1 MSAVVV
7 SVFSEVFL
15 VVVGGFCAPVLAVVG
30 DFCATV
36 LAAVGGFC
44 ATALAAAGGC
54 CATVLAAA
62 GGLSPDCDAAGFGG
76 VGGTDFLVAWDLET
90 GLADGLGELSGVSLL
105 QATLPKVK
113 MLDKR
118 NRVPVFEEGFHM
130 LD

>member
-44 ATALAAAGGC
+44 AT
-54 CATVLAAA
+54 VLAAA
-62 GGLSPDCDAAGFGG
+62 GGLSPDGDAAGFGG
-76 VGGTDFLVAWDLET
+76 VGGTDFVVAWDLET

-118 NRVPVFEEGFHM
+118 NRVPIFEEGFHM